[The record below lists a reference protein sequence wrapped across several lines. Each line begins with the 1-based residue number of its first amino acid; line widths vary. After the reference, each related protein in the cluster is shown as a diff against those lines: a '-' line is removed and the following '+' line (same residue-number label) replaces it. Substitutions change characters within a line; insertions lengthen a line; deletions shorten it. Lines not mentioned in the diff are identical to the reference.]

1 MSLLHSHLGIAAL
14 VALMWAVHVHPGLEE
29 RERVSVGEGVGGGG
43 GGGAGLA
50 LESRGSDSDL
60 ISAANSV

>member
-14 VALMWAVHVHPGLEE
+14 VAPMWAVHVHPGLGE
-29 RERVSVGEGVGGGG
+29 REGVSVSGRV
-43 GGGAGLA
+43 LA